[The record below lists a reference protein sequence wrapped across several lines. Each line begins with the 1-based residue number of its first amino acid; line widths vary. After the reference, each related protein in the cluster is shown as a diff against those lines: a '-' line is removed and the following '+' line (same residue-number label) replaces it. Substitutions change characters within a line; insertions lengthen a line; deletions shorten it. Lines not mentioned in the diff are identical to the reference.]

1 MEPSRPTRLPPAAP
15 VPDHCGVIDDEQRTA
30 TDDRSHTRIER
41 ALVIAAHP
49 DDIDFSCSG
58 TVAVWSDAGVAV
70 TYCLVTDGDAGGFD
84 PAVPRSE
91 IAGIRR
97 AEQRAAAAHVGVE
110 DLVFLGYP
118 DGRLTVTLELRRDL
132 ARVIRQVRPDRVVVQ
147 RPVRDLASMYGSHP
161 DHTAAGEAA
170 LCAVYPDA
178 RNPYAFPELADEGF
192 AAHTVE
198 EVWVIEEAA
207 GEDPSAARDVDITAT
222 FDRKMAALR
231 AHESQTAH
239 MTGLEDMIGRWA
251 GAQAKRARFPHGAL
265 VESFRALDTR

>member
-1 MEPSRPTRLPPAAP
+1 MT
-15 VPDHCGVIDDEQRTA
+15 DEERTA
-30 TDDRSHTRIER
+30 SDDRSHARIER

-58 TVAVWSDAGVAV
+58 TVAVWADAGVAV

-91 IAGIRR
+91 IAGIRQT
-97 AEQRAAAAHVGVE
+97 EQRRAAAEVGVE

-118 DGRLTVTLELRRDL
+118 DGRLMVTLELRRDL
-132 ARVIRQVRPDRVVVQ
+132 ARVIRQVRPDRVLVHQ
-147 RPVRDLASMYGSHP
+147 PVRDLASMYGSHP
-161 DHTAAGEAA
+161 DHIAAGEAA

-178 RNPYAFPELADEGF
+178 RNPYAFPELVEEGF
-192 AAHTVE
+192 EAHTAG
-198 EVWVIEEAA
+198 EVWVIGAA
-207 GEDPSAARDVDITAT
+207 TEHDPTSARHVDITGT
-222 FDRKMAALR
+222 FDRKIAALR

-239 MTGLEDMIGRWA
+239 MTDLEDMIGRWA
-251 GAQAKRARFPHGAL
+251 GSQARQAGFPSGTL